1 MTTSIDP
8 SRDELFLLDD
18 NQYQIPNVVL
28 TNIKPIGVVFCVFVS
43 LFSFNEIRLGREK
56 TSEIITT
63 EC

>member
-28 TNIKPIGVVFCVFVS
+28 ANIKPIGVVYLLRKVEQDQFV
-43 LFSFNEIRLGREK
+43 IYLGREK
-56 TSEIITT
+56 KS
-63 EC
+63 